1 MPTTT
6 FQGYN
11 AQALT
16 PDDNNDITIGG
27 TSIDNLENGVCLYV
41 GTGGDITVTMLS
53 GQVVT
58 FSNVPNGSFMPIQIK
73 KLWSSG
79 TGASNILGLY

>member
-11 AQALT
+11 AEVVT

-27 TSIDNLENGVCLYV
+27 TAIDGLENGVCLYV
-41 GTGGDITVTMLS
+41 GTGGDLKVTMIS

-58 FSNVPNGSFMPIQIK
+58 FTNVPNGSFMPIQVK
-73 KLWSSG
+73 RVWASG
-79 TGASNILGLY
+79 TGASDILGLY